1 MPKRS
6 TIWITGIWLA
16 IGLVNASQSVV
27 GLRGEGVR
35 RPLTIVFINTVLGWQ
50 LWALLTPLVLRMT
63 KRFPPVRG
71 AGWRAWLAHLG
82 AAIAMAAATAAWAL
96 LLLAVLQPWGPP
108 INDNRS
114 LPELFLG
121 RVVSQFHM
129 VLIVYAG
136 IVAVAHNLESRRRT
150 AELTAQLS
158 QAQLDGLRRQLEPH
172 FLFNTL
178 NAIAGLVRE
187 KRNGDAVVMIA
198 GLSDL
203 LRRVVEE
210 SGRQQVPL
218 GEEMEF
224 LERYLDIQRA
234 RFADRLR
241 VRIDVPADL
250 HAAQV
255 PSLILQ
261 PLVENAIQHGIG
273 RSIEGGEV
281 RVAAARNGGALTIR
295 IGNDGPP
302 LASGWQPGVG
312 VSNSRERLAN
322 LYGAASDIA
331 LENRNGGV
339 EVTVTMPYTTATQ

>member
-1 MPKRS
+1 MQKRS
-6 TIWITGIWLA
+6 AVWIVGIWLA
-16 IGLVNASQSVV
+16 IALVNATQNVV
-27 GLRGEGVR
+27 GLRGEGVK
-35 RPLTIVFINTVLGWQ
+35 RPLALFFLNTALGWM
-50 LWALLTPLVLRMT
+50 LWAAATPLVMRMAL
-63 KRFPPVRG
+63 RFPPVRG
-71 AGWRAWLAHLG
+71 AGWRTWTAHLG
-82 AAIAMAAATAAWAL
+82 MVVAIGLAVAVWGNV
-96 LLLAVLQPWGPP
+96 LLAVLQPWGPS
-108 INDNRS
+108 DDKRS
-114 LPELFLG
+114 FAAITLG
-121 RVVSQFHM
+121 RMVSQFHLN
-129 VLIVYAG
+129 LIVYTG
-136 IVAVAHNLESRRRT
+136 IVAVVHVLESRRR
-150 AELTAQLS
+150 AAALTAQLS

-187 KRNGDAVVMIA
+187 KRNDDAVVMIA

-203 LRRVVEE
+203 LRRVVAE

-224 LERYLDIQRA
+224 LERYLEIQRA

-241 VRIDVPADL
+241 VNIDVPAEL

-273 RSIEGGEV
+273 RRVEGGEV

-302 LASGWQPGVG
+302 LAIGWQPGIG

-322 LYGAASDIA
+322 LYGDRSSLA

-339 EVTVTMPYTTATQ
+339 EVTLTMPYFTAPR